1 MTQFKVGDKVRIL
14 EVTANDAYHES
25 YKIGKEGIL
34 IPRDAPYDM
43 ILDDVVIWEDG
54 SIGCA
59 IRFTDKTEIK
69 EATFH
74 SVYLEKIEKKT
85 RKPFGWLSIYVWA
98 ISAIAGMFVGAFIG
112 ANLIL
117 NGYSPNLTA
126 IGVIGLC
133 VLVVSFAISI
143 SNINEKD
150 C

>member
-1 MTQFKVGDKVRIL
+1 MRRSYDNRQKAKGSIL
-14 EVTANDAYHES
+14 STMFYALAS
-25 YKIGKEGIL
+25 L
-34 IPRDAPYDM
+34 FM
-43 ILDDVVIWEDG
+43 SLDNVLIWEDG
-54 SIGCA
+54 SIGCT
-59 IRFTDKTEIK
+59 IRFTDKAEIK

-74 SVYLEKIEKKT
+74 SVYLKKIKKKN

-150 C
+150 W